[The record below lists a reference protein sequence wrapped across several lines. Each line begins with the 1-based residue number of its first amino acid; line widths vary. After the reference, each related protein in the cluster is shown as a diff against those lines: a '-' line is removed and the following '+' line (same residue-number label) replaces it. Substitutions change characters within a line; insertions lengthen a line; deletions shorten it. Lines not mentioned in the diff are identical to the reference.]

1 MIGQYIENTYWM
13 ISLQNIPLCIIV
25 AAPRCS
31 SDKIAHHSALTLP
44 TFRWPSPIVW
54 LQKMDVLFGSS
65 GQQPWLVEASQAV
78 STLKSRPCSFLLTI
92 RRIGA

>member
-1 MIGQYIENTYWM
+1 MIGQYIENNYWI

-31 SDKIAHHSALTLP
+31 WDKIAHHSALTLP

-65 GQQPWLVEASQAV
+65 GQQPAS
-78 STLKSRPCSFLLTI
+78 
-92 RRIGA
+92 

>member
-1 MIGQYIENTYWM
+1 MMRQYIENTYRM
-13 ISLQNIPLCIIV
+13 IYLKNVPLCVVV

-44 TFRWPSPIVW
+44 TFRWPSSIVW

-65 GQQPWLVEASQAV
+65 GQQPAS
-78 STLKSRPCSFLLTI
+78 
-92 RRIGA
+92 